1 MKKVTFLILAL
12 LGMACQSKTKENND
26 AMAATNEPIK
36 MDIQDGMEVATF
48 AGGCFWCT
56 EAIFLELDG
65 VKSVVSGY
73 TGGARPNPT
82 YEQVSSGATGHAEAT
97 QITFDPKKISFG
109 ELLEVFFATHDPTT
123 LNRQGNDIGTQY
135 RSEIFYHSDA
145 QKQTAEDYIKQLTAA
160 KTYPDP
166 IVTKVSPAVTF
177 YAAENY
183 HQNYYNQNKGQSYC
197 HYVITPKVE
206 KVRKHFKDKLKKE

>member
-1 MKKVTFLILAL
+1 MKKTAVLLMAL
-12 LGMACQSKTKENND
+12 LGISCQSKTKENN
-26 AMAATNEPIK
+26 AVIAETKEPIK
-36 MDIQDGMEVATF
+36 MNIQDGMEVATF

-56 EAIFLELDG
+56 EAIFLELEG
-65 VKSVVSGY
+65 VKAVVSGY

-82 YEQVSSGATGHAEAT
+82 YEQVCSGATGHAEAT

-135 RSEIFYHSDA
+135 RSEIFYHNDE
-145 QKQTAEDYIKQLTAA
+145 QKKVAEDYIAQLTAA
-160 KTYPDP
+160 KTFEDP
-166 IVTKVSPAVTF
+166 IVTKVSPAVVF

-206 KVRKHFKDKLKKE
+206 KVRDHFKDKLKKE

>member
-1 MKKVTFLILAL
+1 MKKVSVLILAFF
-12 LGMACQSKTKENND
+12 GIACQSKAKENK
-26 AMAATNEPIK
+26 AVTAQTNQPIK
-36 MDIQDGMEVATF
+36 MNTQDGMEVATF

-97 QITFDPKKISFG
+97 EITFDPAKISFG

-135 RSEIFYHSDA
+135 RSEIFYHSNA
-145 QKQTAEDYIKQLTAA
+145 QKQTAEDYIAQLTAA
-160 KTYPDP
+160 KTYSNP
-166 IVTKVSPAVTF
+166 IVTKVSPAVAF
-177 YAAENY
+177 YPAENY

-197 HYVITPKVE
+197 HYVITPKVK
-206 KVRKHFKDKLKKE
+206 KVREHFKDKLKK